1 MGREK
6 QVVGRTGEEIARGF
20 LQKKGYKVVAANART
35 PFGEIDLVAR
45 HRHAIVFIEVRTR
58 RSSSLGP
65 PYLSV
70 TWAKQ
75 RRIMR
80 NALFYLKSRG
90 LLRADWRI
98 DVVSVK
104 LNALYQAERIDH
116 FENAV
121 EDST

>member
-6 QVVGRTGEEIARGF
+6 QVVGRTGEDIARGF
-20 LQKKGYKVVAANART
+20 LRKKGYKVVAANART

-45 HRHAIVFIEVRTR
+45 HNHAIVFIEVRTR
-58 RSSSLGP
+58 RTSSLGP

-75 RRIMR
+75 RRIVR

-90 LLRADWRI
+90 LLRAHWRI
-98 DVVSVK
+98 DVVSIK
-104 LNALYQAERIDH
+104 LDGSYRPERIDH

-121 EDST
+121 EDGI